1 MKNRAALA
9 APSHFS
15 TPFILYF
22 SLKPHIP
29 IYMHG
34 MAPDYLC
41 HMIYVLPPSKY
52 DLRRNHDPGV
62 LFTSPKVRIK
72 NTTGDRSFSC
82 AAPRLWNL
90 LPSDL
95 RSISSLTIF
104 KSRLKTFLFN
114 KAFNWGFPNCK
125 FLILFHILSQQ
136 CI

>member
-1 MKNRAALA
+1 
-9 APSHFS
+9 
-15 TPFILYF
+15 
-22 SLKPHIP
+22 
-29 IYMHG
+29 MHG

-62 LFTSPKVRIK
+62 LITSRKVRIK
-72 NTTGDRSFSC
+72 KTTGDKSFSC
-82 AAPRLWNL
+82 AAPSLWNL

-95 RSISSLTIF
+95 RSIYSLNIF

-114 KAFNWGFPNCK
+114 KAFNLGFPNCK
-125 FLILFHILSQQ
+125 FLILFHILSQL